1 MQTVYRLRANE
12 LNQQFLDALK
22 TLFEDKEIE
31 IIVTEV
37 DETAYLMQSEANR
50 KRLLEAVEAI
60 NYGKNLVELD
70 PDVLK

>member
-50 KRLLEAVEAI
+50 KRLLEAVEAVT
-60 NYGKNLVELD
+60 YGRNLVD
-70 PDVLK
+70 G

>member
-50 KRLLEAVEAI
+50 KRLLEAVEAVT
-60 NYGKNLVELD
+60 YGRNIVD
-70 PDVLK
+70 G

>member
-50 KRLLEAVEAI
+50 KRLLEAVEAVA
-60 NYGKNLVELD
+60 YGRNLSD
-70 PDVLK
+70 G

>member
-1 MQTVYRLRANE
+1 MQTVYRLKADE

-37 DETAYLMQSEANR
+37 DETAYLMQSKANR
-50 KRLLEAVEAI
+50 KRH
-60 NYGKNLVELD
+60 
-70 PDVLK
+70 